1 MARRKGPT
9 FYLLLLLLLVIP
21 AAGVWWILEGQ
32 GGQGVEGVALSTPIA
47 RGPLLVG
54 VLEGGSLEA
63 LEDHTI
69 RSEVEGRN
77 EIIFI
82 VPEGTYLSQQDIDEG
97 TVLVQLNDANLQ
109 EKLRKQEISVTAALG
124 ARDAARNSLDIQ
136 KQTNDSDIRKGRLSV
151 RFAELDLT
159 RYVGVDLADEL
170 LAMHAR
176 WNTVGAEGET
186 PTRDVAATEE
196 QLEKLVAW
204 IKALLDSDRLKGEA
218 LQKRRQFTSDIRL
231 AQEERTRAQVKLEWS
246 TKLEAKGYISREAF
260 VADKLSLQ
268 RREIDLERAETA
280 LVQYATYDFPKEVER
295 LLSELVDKR
304 DQLERT
310 GKKAASNL
318 AKSTSEFG
326 TQERQLTLKQ
336 AEFENYRQQLDK
348 CVIRA
353 TQPGLVVYASSGKER
368 RWGNNDRIQ
377 EGAAVRQRQAIIRI
391 PKPGSLG
398 ARINVHETVV
408 DRVRKG
414 LAAKVIVDALPNTE
428 LEGRVRSVS
437 TLPNPADRWL
447 NPDLKVY
454 ATIIELVG
462 EYTMLKPGM
471 SVQVSILLDE
481 LQDVLQVPVQAVAGK
496 VGEPVVWV
504 WNGEEATPQRVELG
518 LSNDRFV
525 EVKSGVRTGDR
536 VLLAPPREESRSET
550 DDEPGAKQDDAK
562 PGRGAPKGKPPRAGD
577 AAKQGGQGKR
587 SGGRR
592 GS

>member
-9 FYLLLLLLLVIP
+9 FYVLLLVLLAIP
-21 AAGVWWILEGQ
+21 AAAVWWIL
-32 GGQGVEGVALSTPIA
+32 GGNTGTSAEDIALSDPVS
-47 RGPLLVG
+47 RGSLVVG

-63 LEDHTI
+63 LESHVI

-77 EIIFI
+77 EIIYI
-82 VPEGTYLSQQDIDEG
+82 VPEGTFLKQQDIDEG
-97 TVLVQLNDANLQ
+97 KVLVQLNDAGLQ
-109 EKLRKQEISVTAALG
+109 EKLRKQEISVTAATG
-124 ARDAARNSLDIQ
+124 ARDAARNSLEIQ
-136 KQTNDSDIRKGRLSV
+136 KQTSDSDIRKARLSV

-159 RYVGVDLADEL
+159 RYVGQDLADEL

-176 WNTVGAEGET
+176 WNAAGVEGET
-186 PTRDVAATEE
+186 QPRDVKTTEE
-196 QLEKLVAW
+196 QLERLVSW
-204 IKALLDSDRLKGEA
+204 IKALLESERLQGEA

-246 TKLEAKGYISREAF
+246 TKLEAKGYVSREEF
-260 VADKLSLQ
+260 VADKLQLQ

-280 LVQYATYDFPKEVER
+280 LTQYATYDFPKEVER

-310 GKKAASNL
+310 IKKARSNL
-318 AKSTSEFG
+318 AKSTSELE
-326 TQERQLTLKQ
+326 TKERELKLKK
-336 AEFENYRQQLDK
+336 AEFDNYKQQLDK

-353 TQPGLVVYASSGKER
+353 TEPGLVVYASSGKER
-368 RWGNNDRIQ
+368 RWGNDNRIQ
-377 EGAAVRQRQAIIRI
+377 EGTAVRQRQAIIRI

-398 ARINVHETVV
+398 ARINVHETIV

-414 LAAKVIVDALPNTE
+414 LGAKVTVDAMPDEE
-428 LEGRVRSVS
+428 LDGRVRSVS

-462 EYTMLKPGM
+462 SHPTLKPGM

-481 LQDVLQVPVQAVAGK
+481 LTDVLQVPVQAVAGK
-496 VGEPVVWV
+496 VGEPVVWI
-504 WNGEEATPQRVELG
+504 WRGDEAVPQPVELG
-518 LSNDRFV
+518 LSNDRYV
-525 EVKSGVRTGDR
+525 EVKAGLSGGER
-536 VLLAPPREESRSET
+536 LLLDPPREDTRTEDQDKAEQPK
-550 DDEPGAKQDDAK
+550 DAEPSGPEKAGTRKERGAK
-562 PGRGAPKGKPPRAGD
+562 PGGRPE
-577 AAKQGGQGKR
+577 
-587 SGGRR
+587 GRR